1 MRCGRKVVRRGL
13 RGALFTAPLSS
24 DIMQASRPGAARG
37 ARMRGTEGC
46 TVIENYILLF
56 FTCAFGGW
64 LMEVAC
70 KLVQLHRFINR
81 GFLIGP
87 YCPIYGFG
95 AVLITALLTRSADS
109 PAAVFALAMLVSAV
123 LEYLTSYAMEK
134 LFHARWWDYSHK
146 PFNLNGRVCLGT
158 LVPFGL
164 MGLAMVY
171 FVKPAFF
178 LLYDGLPGQVRT
190 GLCALLCLLLLAD
203 TVISTT
209 VLGRIRSAANL
220 TGGDDTESITRL
232 VHERLAEQ
240 GALVR
245 RTLRAFPY
253 AQLYS
258 SGLLARMKAQRQA
271 LREEARQRKQR
282 LRREI
287 DAREQRLRS
296 ELRALRARRR

>member
-1 MRCGRKVVRRGL
+1 M
-13 RGALFTAPLSS
+13 
-24 DIMQASRPGAARG
+24 
-37 ARMRGTEGC
+37 
-46 TVIENYILLF
+46 IENYILLF
-56 FTCAFGGW
+56 FTCAFLGW

-70 KLVQLHRFINR
+70 KLVQLRRFINR

-95 AVLITALLTRSADS
+95 AVLITALLSRSADS

-146 PFNLNGRVCLGT
+146 PFNLNGRVCLST

-171 FVKPAFF
+171 LVQPFF
-178 LLYDGLPGQVRT
+178 FRLYDCLPGRVRT
-190 GLCALLCLLLLAD
+190 WLCVLLCQLLLAD
-203 TVISTT
+203 TAISTT

-258 SGLLARMKAQRQA
+258 SGLLARMRVQRQA
-271 LREEARQRKQR
+271 IRAQARERNLR

-287 DAREQRLRS
+287 DMREQRLQDR
-296 ELRALRARRR
+296 LRALRARRR

>member
-1 MRCGRKVVRRGL
+1 M
-13 RGALFTAPLSS
+13 
-24 DIMQASRPGAARG
+24 
-37 ARMRGTEGC
+37 
-46 TVIENYILLF
+46 IENYILLF
-56 FTCAFGGW
+56 FTCAFLGW

-70 KLVQLHRFINR
+70 KLVQLRRFINR

-95 AVLITALLTRSADS
+95 AVLITALLSRSADS

-146 PFNLNGRVCLGT
+146 PFNLNGRVCLST

-171 FVKPAFF
+171 LVQPFF
-178 LLYDGLPGQVRT
+178 FRLYDCLPGRVRT
-190 GLCALLCLLLLAD
+190 WLCALLCLLLVVD
-203 TVISTT
+203 TAISTA
-209 VLGRIRSAANL
+209 VLSRIRSAANL

-245 RTLRAFPY
+245 RALRAFPY
-253 AQLYS
+253 AQLYN
-258 SGLLARMKAQRQA
+258 SGLLARMRVQRQA
-271 LREEARQRKQR
+271 IRAQARERNLR

-287 DAREQRLRS
+287 DMREQRLQDR
-296 ELRALRARRR
+296 LRALRARRR

>member
-1 MRCGRKVVRRGL
+1 M
-13 RGALFTAPLSS
+13 
-24 DIMQASRPGAARG
+24 
-37 ARMRGTEGC
+37 
-46 TVIENYILLF
+46 IENYMLLF
-56 FTCAFGGW
+56 FTCAFLGW
-64 LMEVAC
+64 VMEVVC
-70 KLVQLHRFINR
+70 KLVQLRRFINR

-95 AVLITALLTRSADS
+95 AVLITALLSRSADS
-109 PAAVFALAMLVSAV
+109 PAAVFALAMLVSAA
-123 LEYLTSYAMEK
+123 LEYMTSYAMEK
-134 LFHARWWDYSHK
+134 LFHARWWDYSQK

-164 MGLAMVY
+164 MGLTMVY
-171 FVKPAFF
+171 LVRPFF
-178 LLYDGLPGQVRT
+178 FRLYDSLPGQVRT

-209 VLGRIRSAANL
+209 VLGHIRRTANL

-240 GALVR
+240 SALVR

-258 SGLLARMKAQRQA
+258 SGLLARMRAQRQA
-271 LREEARQRKQR
+271 LRAQARERKQR

-287 DAREQRLRS
+287 DEREQRLRN
-296 ELRALRARRR
+296 ELRALRERRR